1 MPDDTAPSL
10 KDLVQTRFNEAPDVP
25 LPDAPPN
32 AVHAQLLSHRVRR
45 RYKET
50 PGGA

>member
-25 LPDAPPN
+25 LPDAPPPMRSTRN
-32 AVHAQLLSHRVRR
+32 C
-45 RYKET
+45 
-50 PGGA
+50 